1 MVQEYLKVEEGL
13 HENPDYLWNK
23 AKVTAQYMKQLQKT
37 QLVME
42 SSFAY
47 SLKKNKTQK
56 FYISFKLSPQTKSK
70 CLYILVKILLVNIS
84 SNLILVP
91 RKLPQAQYN

>member
-1 MVQEYLKVEEGL
+1 MIQEYLKVEEGL

-23 AKVTAQYMKQLQKT
+23 AKVTAQYMKQFQKT

-47 SLKKNKTQK
+47 SLKKFKTH
-56 FYISFKLSPQTKSK
+56 
-70 CLYILVKILLVNIS
+70 IL
-84 SNLILVP
+84 
-91 RKLPQAQYN
+91 